1 MAKSKEKNQALQLRQ
16 KGGSI
21 KDIAKKLKIAKST
34 ISLWCRDIKLSPE
47 QTRRLHEKMI
57 KGGYKG
63 RMKGAQMQYENRLK
77 REKESKEKG
86 IKMVGNLSL
95 RDLFIVGTAL
105 YWGEGDKKRRAFK
118 ITNSDPNLIKF
129 ILIWLK
135 RIWKINNQRLSAC
148 VFINKIHEER
158 KEEVENYWSK
168 ITGIP
173 RKQFTKTILIKS
185 KNKKN
190 YSNFK
195 KYYGTVSIKVKNPVE
210 LYNLVMGLIEGL
222 KRGRLKNKL

>member
-1 MAKSKEKNQALQLRQ
+1 MAKSKEKNQALRLRH
-16 KGGSI
+16 KGESI

-47 QTRRLHEKMI
+47 QIRKLHEKMI
-57 KGGYKG
+57 RGGYRG
-63 RMKGAQMQYENRLK
+63 RMKGARMQYENRLK
-77 REKESKEKG
+77 REEESREKG
-86 IKMVGNLSL
+86 IKMIGDLSL
-95 RDLFIVGTAL
+95 RDLFVAGTAL
-105 YWGEGDKKRRAFK
+105 YWGEGDKKKRVFK
-118 ITNSDPNLIKF
+118 ITNSDPDLIKF
-129 ILIWLK
+129 ILFWLEK
-135 RIWKINNQRLSAC
+135 TWGINAQRLSAC
-148 VFINKIHEER
+148 VFINKVHKER

-173 RKQFTKTILIKS
+173 KRQFTKTILIKS

-195 KYYGTVSIKVKNPVE
+195 KHYGTVSIKIKNPVE

-222 KRGRLKNKL
+222 KQRRLNDKL